1 LAKIETPPK
10 AQPKFDPDAEP
21 LDTKRPPLWKD
32 KNLRR
37 VLGANL
43 KQQWKRYAVAAAAM
57 AVVASMTA
65 GTAYMMRFIVDAM
78 TLPEYKDQVLTVA
91 GAVAAIFIVK
101 GIANYVQ
108 VVVMAEAGLRIVSNQ
123 QTLIFNKLL
132 RQSIDFFHYRES
144 SGIVLRVTR
153 GAAAARSITET
164 VINSYVRD
172 LLTLLGLIG
181 IMLYHQPVLSFAAL
195 AVGPFALFGV
205 GGLIK
210 RSRLLSNQELSSMGE
225 IIKIVQETVAG
236 FRIIKVFSAERLL
249 SERMNKAVNDTRE
262 RSLSFT
268 RVNALTS
275 PMMDSL
281 SGLAIAGI
289 VCLSAFQVL
298 GMERSTPGEILSFI
312 TALLM
317 AYEPA
322 KRLMSTRL
330 QIERNLAAVSGMYQ
344 LLDAPETL
352 TEPEDATDI
361 PEGTATIQFNGVCFG
376 YGKKTVLNDL
386 THTFPAQKITALVG
400 PSGGGKSTMFSLMLR
415 LVDPYQG
422 DVLINGQTLRSA
434 TNTSLRKSLSLVSQ
448 DTFLFSATIMEN
460 LRIGRNDATD
470 DDVIAAAKVA
480 NAHEFI
486 MDLPY
491 GYETEIGE
499 NGSFLSGGQKQRI
512 AIARAVLKRAPIL
525 LLDEATS
532 ALDATSEEL
541 VRDSLEEIAK
551 GVTMIVIAHR
561 LSSILTADQV
571 CYIEGGEIKENG
583 TLRELLDKKDG
594 LFRALYDKQFR
605 EAAMEYGPVDIKS
618 GNFLART
625 PAN

>member
-1 LAKIETPPK
+1 L
-10 AQPKFDPDAEP
+10 
-21 LDTKRPPLWKD
+21 
-32 KNLRR
+32 
-37 VLGANL
+37 
-43 KQQWKRYAVAAAAM
+43 
-57 AVVASMTA
+57 
-65 GTAYMMRFIVDAM
+65 
-78 TLPEYKDQVLTVA
+78 
-91 GAVAAIFIVK
+91 
-101 GIANYVQ
+101 
-108 VVVMAEAGLRIVSNQ
+108 
-123 QTLIFNKLL
+123 
-132 RQSIDFFHYRES
+132 
-144 SGIVLRVTR
+144 GIVLRVTR

-172 LLTLLGLIG
+172 LLTLIGLIG
-181 IMLYHQPVLSFAAL
+181 IMLYHQPILSFAAL

-210 RSRLLSNQELSSMGE
+210 RSRQLSNQELSSMSE

-236 FRIIKVFSAERLL
+236 FRIVKVFSAERLL
-249 SERMNKAVNDTRE
+249 SDRMNTAIEETRE

-289 VCLSAFQVL
+289 VCLSAFQMF
-298 GMERSTPGEILSFI
+298 GMERSTPGEILSFV

-330 QIERNLAAVSGMYQ
+330 QIERNLAAVTGMYK

-352 TEPEDATDI
+352 TESDGATDI
-361 PEGTATIQFNGVCFG
+361 LDGPATIQFKGVCFQ
-376 YGKKTVLNDL
+376 YGKKIVLKDL

-415 LVDPYQG
+415 LVDPRRG
-422 DVLINGQTLRSA
+422 DIVINGQALRSSTTA
-434 TNTSLRKSLSLVSQ
+434 SLRRSLSLVSQ

-470 DDVIAAAKVA
+470 DEVIAAAKTA
-480 NAHEFI
+480 NAHDFI
-486 MDLPY
+486 MDMLR

-532 ALDATSEEL
+532 ALDANSEEL
-541 VRDSLEEIAK
+541 VRDSLEKIAK

-571 CYIEGGEIKENG
+571 CYVDDGEIKETG

-605 EAAMEYGPVDIKS
+605 EAAMEYGLVGS
-618 GNFLART
+618 
-625 PAN
+625 

>member
-1 LAKIETPPK
+1 MANTKTTPK

-21 LDTKRPPLWKD
+21 LGTQRPPLWKD
-32 KNLRR
+32 KNIRR
-37 VLGANL
+37 ILGSNL
-43 KQQWKRYAVAAAAM
+43 KQQWKRYVGAAFAMAIVAA
-57 AVVASMTA
+57 MTA

-78 TLPEYKDQVLTVA
+78 TLPEYKDYVLTVA
-91 GAVAAIFIVK
+91 GAVAGIFMVK
-101 GIANYVQ
+101 GIATYVQ
-108 VVVMAEAGLRIVSNQ
+108 VVLMAEAGLRIVANQ
-123 QTLIFNKLL
+123 QSLIYSKLL
-132 RQSIDFFHYRES
+132 RQSIDFFHFRES

-153 GAAAARSITET
+153 GAAAARTITET

-172 LLTLLGLIG
+172 LLTLIGLIG
-181 IMLYHQPVLSFAAL
+181 IMLYHQPILSLAAL

-205 GGLIK
+205 AGLIK
-210 RSRLLSNQELSSMGE
+210 RGRELSSQELSSMGD
-225 IIKIVQETVAG
+225 IIKIVQETVSG
-236 FRIIKVFSAERLL
+236 FRIIKVFSAEPLL
-249 SERMNKAVNDTRE
+249 SGRMNTAVEETRA

-289 VCLSAFQVL
+289 VCLSAFQVF
-298 GMERSTPGEILSFI
+298 GMERSTPGEILSFV

-330 QIERNLAAVSGMYQ
+330 QIERNLAAVTRMYQ

-352 TEPEDATDI
+352 TEPEDAKDI
-361 PEGTATIQFNGVCFG
+361 PEGPATIEFSGVSFR
-376 YGKKTVLNDL
+376 YGKKTVLKDVS
-386 THTFPAQKITALVG
+386 HSFPAQKITALVG

-415 LVDPYQG
+415 LVDPAQG
-422 DVLINGQTLRSA
+422 DVLINGQALRSA
-434 TNTSLRKSLSLVSQ
+434 TTASLRKSLSLVSQ

-470 DDVIAAAKVA
+470 EEVIAAAKTA
-480 NAHEFI
+480 NAHDFI
-486 MDLPY
+486 MDLPH
-491 GYETEIGE
+491 GYDTEIGE

-541 VRDSLEEIAK
+541 VRDSLEKIAK
-551 GVTMIVIAHR
+551 GVTMVVIAHR

-571 CYIEGGEIKENG
+571 CYVEGGEIKEKG

-605 EAAMEYGPVDIKS
+605 EAALEYAPTGPK
-618 GNFLART
+618 
-625 PAN
+625 